1 MTQLNRLFQIE
12 ARGSSVSTELRGGVA
27 TFLTMAYI
35 VVANPAILSAAGIP
49 TQPAIICTALAAGI
63 SCIVMGLVA
72 NFPLA
77 LASGMGLNAFIAFT
91 AAPAMGSWQA
101 AMGLVILDG
110 LIILALVAVVL
121 ALGSV
126 GLFVRASMTRY
137 FRYWLVR
144 LVYEDRANTDR
155 LIEAI
160 REDD

>member
-1 MTQLNRLFQIE
+1 MTDETSPRLQEFQAQVDDLRLSGGKANPE
-12 ARGSSVSTELRGGVA
+12 RMAVRGAIAL
-27 TFLTMAYI
+27 F
-35 VVANPAILSAAGIP
+35 VVAVALG
-49 TQPAIICTALAAGI
+49 LAAYFN
-63 SCIVMGLVA
+63 ST
-72 NFPLA
+72 
-77 LASGMGLNAFIAFT
+77 S
-91 AAPAMGSWQA
+91 
-101 AMGLVILDG
+101 LDDARDQNEM
-110 LIILALVAVVL
+110 IILALVAVVL